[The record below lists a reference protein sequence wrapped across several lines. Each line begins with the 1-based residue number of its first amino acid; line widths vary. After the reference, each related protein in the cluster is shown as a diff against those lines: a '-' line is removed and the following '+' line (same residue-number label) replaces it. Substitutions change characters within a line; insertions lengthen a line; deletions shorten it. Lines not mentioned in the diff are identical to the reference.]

1 VVSSK
6 SGPDEMWVDVPLMT
20 DITSF
25 PLATSM
31 HVFPLLSRRVSS
43 MSSCSRSKLTTSA
56 RPSEAARWRA
66 VVPEPGGWIALG
78 EMDLWESKSETVS
91 AVD

>member
-1 VVSSK
+1 
-6 SGPDEMWVDVPLMT
+6 MWVDVPLMT
-20 DITSF
+20 DRTSF

-56 RPSEAARWRA
+56 RPSEAARWSA
-66 VVPEPGGWIALG
+66 VVPDAGGWIALG
-78 EMDLWESKSETVS
+78 EIDLWQSKSETVS
-91 AVD
+91 AANE